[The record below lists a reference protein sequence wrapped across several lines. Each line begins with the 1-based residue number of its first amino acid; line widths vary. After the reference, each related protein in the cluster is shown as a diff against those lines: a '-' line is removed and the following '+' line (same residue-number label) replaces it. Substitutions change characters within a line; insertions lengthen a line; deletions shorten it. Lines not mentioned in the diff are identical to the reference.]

1 MATAV
6 AATTAGGG
14 FKEAL
19 LYGWKWIQFAG
30 LLHCTQE
37 YIFDFSTTQGG
48 SMEPSIRSEGCVLFY
63 DKVFPRLKGYSKGD
77 VVIATAPHGGH
88 QICKRIAGVAGDKVP
103 VHRRGKEVY
112 FRIPPGHVWLLGDN
126 PEKSLDSR
134 AYGPV
139 PEALLKG
146 RVRAKV
152 WPPSQWARFSDNHCM
167 TAAATTTTTTAL
179 FDVDTLALLLT
190 LFVIYSNS
198 IKRRK
203 WWMDVSL
210 EPSSLLVYHKDQ
222 RSSSSSTGLAR
233 LGEVSDTITGATPGR
248 GVEQLPYFFSLE
260 VIMFTPMA
268 LGVSLGVVTLTRYF
282 TGRRNPYSPFFL
294 GAVLCMAFPV
304 LLSAWRAARSS
315 NGNQVASLLAAL
327 IITPIACFN
336 TSALF
341 GVDPP
346 QPNFPLSPE
355 QQALLNDLGMEKL
368 VPILRGVAHTMLY
381 VGLLLAVYTIVGYS
395 QRSEQQQ
402 QQLGRENLSSRQ
414 TCNSICHDTPLED
427 AAESVNEAPSATRER
442 LILYFVFLAP
452 MAIPL
457 FISPLTSPLPSAV
470 SSLSEFITCCLAIF
484 IVDFRFYMM
493 FPGVVQ
499 HWLLS
504 RADGAAAGGGLEL
517 ETRYMRALYTAFECA
532 VVPRFITV
540 FIELDM
546 TLRII
551 PTNTKNTQGHQCG
564 MVYGVAT
571 CGGYEVVQDLR
582 WDVDTC
588 LGGDHL

>member
-152 WPPSQWARFSDNHCM
+152 WPPRGVYGLQTCRDDDAGLGGRLGKDPPTLPAGLTLIATYKWWAHVPNSYSTGGVVCSPSTSM

-190 LFVIYSNS
+190 LFVIYSNT

-210 EPSSLLVYHKDQ
+210 KPSSLLVYHKDQ
-222 RSSSSSTGLAR
+222 RSSSSSTKLAR

-260 VIMFTPMA
+260 IIMFTPMA
-268 LGVSLGVVTLTRYF
+268 LGVSLGVVILTRYI

-294 GAVLCMAFPV
+294 GAVLCMAFP
-304 LLSAWRAARSS
+304 
-315 NGNQVASLLAAL
+315 
-327 IITPIACFN
+327 
-336 TSALF
+336 
-341 GVDPP
+341 
-346 QPNFPLSPE
+346 
-355 QQALLNDLGMEKL
+355 
-368 VPILRGVAHTMLY
+368 
-381 VGLLLAVYTIVGYS
+381 
-395 QRSEQQQ
+395 
-402 QQLGRENLSSRQ
+402 
-414 TCNSICHDTPLED
+414 
-427 AAESVNEAPSATRER
+427 
-442 LILYFVFLAP
+442 
-452 MAIPL
+452 
-457 FISPLTSPLPSAV
+457 
-470 SSLSEFITCCLAIF
+470 
-484 IVDFRFYMM
+484 
-493 FPGVVQ
+493 
-499 HWLLS
+499 
-504 RADGAAAGGGLEL
+504 
-517 ETRYMRALYTAFECA
+517 
-532 VVPRFITV
+532 
-540 FIELDM
+540 
-546 TLRII
+546 
-551 PTNTKNTQGHQCG
+551 
-564 MVYGVAT
+564 
-571 CGGYEVVQDLR
+571 
-582 WDVDTC
+582 
-588 LGGDHL
+588 

>member
-63 DKVFPRLKGYSKGD
+63 DKVFPRLKGYTKGD

-88 QICKRIAGVAGDKVP
+88 QICKRIAGVAGDRVP

-152 WPPSQWARFSDNHCM
+152 WPPSHM
-167 TAAATTTTTTAL
+167 TAATTTTTAL

-190 LFVIYSNS
+190 IFVIYSNT

-210 EPSSLLVYHKDQ
+210 KPPSLLVYHKDQ
-222 RSSSSSTGLAR
+222 RSSSSSTRLAR

-268 LGVSLGVVTLTRYF
+268 LGVSLGVVILTRYF

-355 QQALLNDLGMEKL
+355 QQALLNELGMEKL
-368 VPILRGVAHTMLY
+368 VPILRGIAHTMLY
-381 VGLLLAVYTIVGYS
+381 VGLLLAVYTIVGHS
-395 QRSEQQQ
+395 RRSEQQQ
-402 QQLGRENLSSRQ
+402 QGSGQTARSRE
-414 TCNSICHDTPLED
+414 TCNSICRDAPQEA
-427 AAESVNEAPSATRER
+427 AAESVDKAPLATRER
-442 LILYFVFLAP
+442 LVLYFAFLSP

-470 SSLSEFITCCLAIF
+470 PSEFITCCLAIF
-484 IVDFRFYMM
+484 IIDFRVYMM

-504 RADGAAAGGGLEL
+504 RADSAAAGGGGLEL

-546 TLRII
+546 ALRII
-551 PTNTKNTQGHQCG
+551 PAVLGLVEVDNTVG
-564 MVYGVAT
+564 
-571 CGGYEVVQDLR
+571 DLSSILPILP
-582 WDVDTC
+582 D
-588 LGGDHL
+588 DHSANEIDYSQ